1 MGRNPKLKIIQS
13 THNTE
18 LAVRFGRKTK
28 NLMDSQEYKQVFETR
43 LKEDSQAA
51 GKWETEQGG
60 EYYAAG
66 VGSAITG
73 RGADLLIIDDPH
85 SEQDAL
91 NMQALERAYEWYT
104 SGPRQRLQPGGT
116 IVLVCLLYT
125 SPSPRDGLLS
135 RMPSSA

>member
-1 MGRNPKLKIIQS
+1 
-13 THNTE
+13 
-18 LAVRFGRKTK
+18 
-28 NLMDSQEYKQVFETR
+28 MDSPEYKEVFKTR
-43 LKEDSQAA
+43 LREDSQAA

-91 NMQALERAYEWYT
+91 KCTALERAYEWYT
-104 SGPRQRLQPGGT
+104 SGPRQRLQPGGA
-116 IVLVCLLYT
+116 IVVVMTRWNMKDLNRNVIKIQKELKSDQVGVIEFPAILPSINLLA
-125 SPSPRDGLLS
+125 RVLEI
-135 RMPSSA
+135 R